1 MGIVIP
7 KIEQR
12 NFEDLLKEFKSL
24 IPFYTPEWRPKEKSA
39 DLALVKIFIYL
50 LSTLY
55 RRLNRLPEK
64 HFISFLDS
72 IGINLLPAQP
82 ASAPITFSLSG
93 GASQHVIIPAR
104 AQVAAGEVIFE
115 TEKTILAAP
124 AQLVKVYS
132 IDVQKDAIFES
143 PPNISSS
150 ISEEAVLLFE
160 TKLLYNTKQK
170 DKEIF
175 VVSTEGLQAGDL
187 LTIGEYRYKTEP
199 DYAFVSDV
207 SDSKVILSDKLE
219 NVYKT
224 GEPVKKITIFEPFK
238 GKNLQEHILYLG
250 HEDVFNINSRTELEI
265 FISTMISG
273 KTGKPPGKWQ
283 YWGTSAET
291 GLSDWYD
298 FAAGMNQESG
308 GIVLVKDND
317 DEIAEAE
324 VNGITSRWIR
334 WKIDDLEIAAE
345 IDVDKIEIAAGGREH
360 CILPDM
366 AFRNDVPV
374 NLALDDIDAIFK
386 ESLYPFGKKPAVF
399 NTFYIASS
407 EAFSKKG
414 KKINLRF
421 SITRKSSPAPEVPVT
436 FPLIDV
442 FGLGE
447 TFMSRLNAAGIT
459 TLNEFLSYSVD
470 ELMKIMQTNQRLTVI
485 NVKRAAKIQ
494 YIETSKLL
502 AAGLTLDEIAAGKG
516 DKEGYGDDI
525 PVESSPTGEEKDE
538 EDLTLSWEYW
548 DGKGWSGLNVL
559 VDGTDRFLLGGTHEI
574 IFKCPENIEKINVN
588 GQENYWCRVR
598 IVHGDY
604 GKEKLVDQSG
614 TWVLSDADI
623 DPPVIHKLTISYDS
637 LKQTPNQCL
646 AWNNLEFQDFSEV
659 NKTPGKTF
667 KPFVFVSPGDM
678 YRALYLGFDRKLEKG
693 PIILFFS
700 IEEQLAA
707 AGNIPRLSW
716 EYYSGEG
723 KWVKPQ
729 VLDKTD
735 GLTKSGEIEFVFSDD
750 FKSKKKF
757 GRELFW
763 LRALDI
769 DDYFSGANAQSL
781 IPRIKGIYLNS
792 TWAVQCETVKEEILG
807 SSDGTSAQV
816 FTLKK
821 TPVISGSED
830 IWVNEVK
837 ALSGDERKRI
847 LEEEIYQAR
856 EVKDEKEDVVEFWV
870 KWKATENLLSS
881 SEQQRHYELD
891 NVSGEVKFGDGIYG
905 RIPPTGTDNIK
916 AGYRS
921 GGGKKGNLAA
931 FGIKDLKTSLPF
943 LDKAYNP
950 IPARGGTDTE
960 TVERALERG
969 PYLLKHRNRAVTA
982 EDFEK
987 LAYQASGSGGIARV
1001 KCLPNVNNQ
1010 RRFEPGWVTVIIIPQ
1025 SQEPKPRLSLQ
1036 LKRQVENYLEARAVN
1051 VLAEENHI
1059 LVTDPIYVE
1068 LSVFAHLA
1076 AVSTDAI
1083 PLVENASYSRLKE
1096 FLNPLSGGNEQKGWE
1111 FGKVPCFSD
1120 FYALLEKIE
1129 GVDHVKDLSI
1139 KLKITEQDTLSEYV
1153 LTPENPEDFYMPPD
1167 ALVCSGEHK
1176 VKVSL

>member
-7 KIEQR
+7 KIDQR

-24 IPFYTPEWRPKEKSA
+24 IPFYTPEWRPKEKSP
-39 DLALVKIFIYL
+39 DLALVKIFIHL

-64 HFISFLDS
+64 HFISFLDR
-72 IGINLLPAQP
+72 IGINLLPAQS
-82 ASAPITFSLSG
+82 ASAPITFLLSEK
-93 GASQHVIIPAR
+93 APHHVVIPAR
-104 AQVAAGEVIFE
+104 TRVAAGEVIFE

-124 AQLVKVYS
+124 ARLVKVYS
-132 IDVQKDAIFES
+132 IDIQTDAIFES
-143 PPNISSS
+143 PPNISAS
-150 ISEEAVLLFE
+150 ISEEAVLPFE
-160 TKLLYNTKQK
+160 TGLLYHTQQK

-175 VVSTEGLQAGDL
+175 VVSSEGLQAGDL
-187 LTIGEYRYKTEP
+187 VTIGDTRYGTEP
-199 DYAFVSDV
+199 GYAFVSDV
-207 SDSKVILSDKLE
+207 SGPKVILSDKLE
-219 NVYKT
+219 NNYKS
-224 GEPVKKITIFEPFK
+224 GEPVKKVTILEPFK

-250 HEDVFNINSRTELEI
+250 HEDVFNIKSKTKLEI
-265 FISTMISG
+265 FISMVTGSQ
-273 KTGKPPGKWQ
+273 TGKPPGKWQ
-283 YWGTSAET
+283 YWGTQADS

-298 FAAGMNQESG
+298 FAVGMNRESG
-308 GIVLVKDND
+308 GIVLEKNND
-317 DEIAEAE
+317 DEIAEAD
-324 VNGITSRWIR
+324 VSGMTSRWIR
-334 WKIDDLEIAAE
+334 WKIDSLAGLGE
-345 IDVDKIEIAAGGREH
+345 IDVDKIEIAAGGEEH
-360 CILPDM
+360 RILPDM

-374 NLALDDIDAIFK
+374 NLTLDDMGIVFK
-386 ESLYPFGKKPAVF
+386 EPLYPFGKKPVVF

-414 KKINLRF
+414 KKISLRF
-421 SITRKSSPAPEVPVT
+421 STTRKSAPAPEVTPI

-447 TFMSRLNAAGIT
+447 TFMSRLNAFGIT
-459 TLNEFLSYSVD
+459 TLNKFLGYSID
-470 ELMKIMQTNQRLTVI
+470 ELMKIMDTRQRLTVI
-485 NVKRAAKIQ
+485 NVKRAARIQ

-502 AAGLTLDEIAAGKG
+502 AAGLTLDDIAAGKG

-525 PVESSPTGEEKDE
+525 PAESSPTAEDKDE

-548 DGKGWSGLNVL
+548 DGKGWSGLNVMA
-559 VDGTDRFLLGGTHEI
+559 DGTDRFLLGGTHEI
-574 IFKCPENIEKINVN
+574 IVNCPENIEKINVN
-588 GQENYWCRVR
+588 GQENYWWRVR

-604 GKEKLVDQSG
+604 GREKLVDQSG

-623 DPPVIHKLTISYDS
+623 DPPVIHKLTLSYDS
-637 LKQTPNQCL
+637 LKQSPDRCL
-646 AWNNLEFQDFSEV
+646 AWNNLEFRDFSEV

-667 KPFVFVSPGDM
+667 KPFVFVSTGDM

-700 IEEQLAA
+700 IQEQLAA
-707 AGNIPRLSW
+707 AGTIPGLSW
-716 EYYSGEG
+716 EYYTGEG

-735 GLTKSGEIEFVFSDD
+735 GLTKSGEIEFIFSDN
-750 FKSKKKF
+750 FQSMRKF
-757 GRELFW
+757 GRELSW
-763 LRALDI
+763 LRVLDI
-769 DDYFSGANAQSL
+769 EGYFSASGAQSV

-792 TWAVQCETVKEEILG
+792 TRAIQCETVKEEILG
-807 SSDGTSAQV
+807 SSDGTSGQV
-816 FTLKK
+816 VTLKK

-837 ALSGDERKRI
+837 ALSVDERKRI
-847 LEEEIYQAR
+847 LEEEIYPAG
-856 EVKDEKEDVVEFWV
+856 EVRDEKEDVVEFWV
-870 KWKATENLLSS
+870 KWKSTESLISS
-881 SEQQRHYELD
+881 SGQQRHYEID

-916 AGYRS
+916 ADYRS
-921 GGGKKGNLAA
+921 GGGKKGNLPAFEIAA
-931 FGIKDLKTSLPF
+931 LKTSLPF
-943 LDKAYNP
+943 LDKAQNP

-960 TVERALERG
+960 TVERAVERG

-1001 KCLPNVNNQ
+1001 KCLPNVNN
-1010 RRFEPGWVTVIIIPQ
+1010 RRKFEPGWVTVIIIPQ
-1025 SQEPKPRLSLQ
+1025 SREPKPRLSLQ

-1076 AVSTDAI
+1076 AVSTDAV
-1083 PLVENASYSRLKE
+1083 PLVENASYTRLTE

-1129 GVDHVKDLSI
+1129 GVDHVADLSV
-1139 KLKITEQDTLSEYV
+1139 KLKITEQDTLSEYA
-1153 LTPENPEDFYMPPD
+1153 LTPDNPEDFYMPPD
-1167 ALVCSGEHK
+1167 AVVCSGEHK